1 MAPTCSL
8 DDRERYVRMGI
19 GAAFV
24 LGGFLLRRDAFSG
37 VTLVLVG
44 SAITAAAALGY

>member
-1 MAPTCSL
+1 MAPSCNL
-8 DDRERYVRMGI
+8 DPKERTRRIWI

-24 LGGFLLRRDAFSG
+24 TAGFVLHRDTVAALSL
-37 VTLVLVG
+37 VTAG